1 MANLKEIRTRIES
14 VNSTKQIT
22 SAMKMVAAS
31 KLRKSQNAIMALR
44 PYAEKFSEI
53 MVAVSKSTS
62 QRDNETTSKE
72 ASQQVQSSSFDSQ
85 QLERLLLIPVSS
97 NKGLCGVFNANV
109 IRATINLIKE
119 EYQELYDKGN
129 VDILCIGAKVEE
141 SLKFKKYAVIGNKNE
156 LLDKLTY
163 DNIVPFAEMLMQ
175 YYNEGKYDRIVF
187 VYNQFKNAATQI
199 LVTEQFLPIRSLQVN
214 ESTSQQ
220 DNESMSRDM
229 SHEIQDL
236 DFIFQ
241 PNKEEILETMI
252 PKSLKLQVYKI
263 LLDSFAS
270 EQGARMISMTQAT
283 DNATELLKELNLT
296 YNKARQSAI
305 TNELV
310 EIVSGA
316 NAIKN

>member
-1 MANLKEIRTRIES
+1 MANLKEVRTRIES

-53 MVAVSKSTS
+53 
-62 QRDNETTSKE
+62 
-72 ASQQVQSSSFDSQ
+72 
-85 QLERLLLIPVSS
+85 LERINGQQTTDNRQQSKANKVLIIPLSS

-109 IRATINLIKE
+109 IRETINLIKN
-119 EYQELYDKGN
+119 EYQTLLDNNG
-129 VDILCIGAKVEE
+129 VDILCVGSKVEE
-141 SLKFKKYAVIGNKNE
+141 ALKFKKYPVIGNENV
-156 LLDKLTY
+156 LLDDLTY
-163 DNIVPFAEMLMQ
+163 ENAAVFAERLMKDFDDK
-175 YYNEGKYDRIVF
+175 KYDKIVF
-187 VYNQFKNAATQI
+187 VYNQFKNAATQV
-199 LVTEQFLPIRSLQVN
+199 LVTEQFLPFVRHRDTETPRHQEYLQ
-214 ESTSQQ
+214 T
-220 DNESMSRDM
+220 DY
-229 SHEIQDL
+229 IY
-236 DFIFQ
+236 Q
-241 PNKEEILETMI
+241 PNKEELLSVMI

-283 DNATELLKELNLT
+283 DNATELLKELNIS

-310 EIVSGA
+310 EIISGA
-316 NAIKN
+316 NALKN

>member
-1 MANLKEIRTRIES
+1 MANLKEVRTRIES

-31 KLRKSQNAIMALR
+31 KLRKSQNAIMSLR
-44 PYAEKFSEI
+44 PYAEKFSE
-53 MVAVSKSTS
+53 MLAMTTVNGQQSTVFAEV
-62 QRDNETTSKE
+62 REDGKI
-72 ASQQVQSSSFDSQ
+72 
-85 QLERLLLIPVSS
+85 LIIPLSS

-109 IRATINLIKE
+109 IRATMNLIKE
-119 EYQELYDKGN
+119 EYQELYDN
-129 VDILCIGAKVEE
+129 DRVDILCIGSKVEE
-141 SLKFKKYAVIGNKNE
+141 TLKFKKYNVVGNHNE
-156 LLDKLTY
+156 LLDDLTY
-163 DNIVPFAEMLMQ
+163 DNAAVFAERLMKDF
-175 YYNEGKYDRIVF
+175 EDKKYDKIFF

-199 LVTEQFLPIRSLQVN
+199 LVTEQFLPMS
-214 ESTSQQ
+214 SQQ
-220 DNESMSRDM
+220 SAVNSQSDT
-229 SHEIQDL
+229 

-241 PNKEEILETMI
+241 PNKEEILGTMI

-316 NAIKN
+316 DALKG

>member
-1 MANLKEIRTRIES
+1 MANLKEVRTRIES

-53 MVAVSKSTS
+53 
-62 QRDNETTSKE
+62 
-72 ASQQVQSSSFDSQ
+72 
-85 QLERLLLIPVSS
+85 LERINGQQTTDNRQQSKANKVLIIPISS

-109 IRATINLIKE
+109 IRETINLIKN
-119 EYQELYDKGN
+119 EYQTLLDNNG
-129 VDILCIGAKVEE
+129 VDILCVGSKVEE
-141 SLKFKKYAVIGNKNE
+141 ALKFKKYPVIGNENV
-156 LLDKLTY
+156 LLDDLTY
-163 DNIVPFAEMLMQ
+163 ENAAVFAERLMKDFDDK
-175 YYNEGKYDRIVF
+175 KYDKIVF
-187 VYNQFKNAATQI
+187 VYNQFKNAATQV
-199 LVTEQFLPIRSLQVN
+199 LVTEQFLPFV
-214 ESTSQQ
+214 SQQ
-220 DNESMSRDM
+220 TTDNGQQTESEVDY
-229 SHEIQDL
+229 IY
-236 DFIFQ
+236 Q
-241 PNKEEILETMI
+241 PNKKELLSVMI

-283 DNATELLKELNLT
+283 DNATELLKELNIS

-310 EIVSGA
+310 EIISGA
-316 NAIKN
+316 NALKN